1 MLLVNKYEEENY
13 QRTKGS
19 NKKLSA
25 RCQIKTKH
33 AQSIK
38 NRSHNKQLYIHH
50 RLFKLIQLDPPSKNY
65 LPISSPAYLNTS
77 GTMHD
82 QHKTEVRQKTKSVQP
97 APSAP
102 VLNPQFRE
110 FTINE
115 HNIPNEPTFDDAMV
129 TFLLEMQ
136 NRDL

>member
-1 MLLVNKYEEENY
+1 
-13 QRTKGS
+13 
-19 NKKLSA
+19 
-25 RCQIKTKH
+25 
-33 AQSIK
+33 
-38 NRSHNKQLYIHH
+38 
-50 RLFKLIQLDPPSKNY
+50 
-65 LPISSPAYLNTS
+65 
-77 GTMHD
+77 MHD

-129 TFLLEMQ
+129 TFLLEMLMGEAGVASLDDEGAVSGTG
-136 NRDL
+136 N